1 MASQYQAR
9 LDSLVAVIGNLLQSN
24 ALIAVTEKVRN
35 GEPLDPFDI
44 VIMDAS
50 VSQRYDLY
58 DSNHFQYASRFIS
71 EAHWQGVLRGM
82 DSELS
87 AFDMTEYWAR
97 HRLIYR
103 ASFAEIVDTLIAKRR
118 YIDCKKTYRKTFR

>member
-1 MASQYQAR
+1 MPSQYQAR

-50 VSQRYDLY
+50 VSQLYDLY
-58 DSNHFQYASRFIS
+58 ESNHFQYASGFIS
-71 EAHWQGVLRGM
+71 EEHWQGVLRGM

-87 AFDMTEYWAR
+87 AFHMTEY
-97 HRLIYR
+97 
-103 ASFAEIVDTLIAKRR
+103 
-118 YIDCKKTYRKTFR
+118 

>member
-50 VSQRYDLY
+50 VS
-58 DSNHFQYASRFIS
+58 H
-71 EAHWQGVLRGM
+71 
-82 DSELS
+82 
-87 AFDMTEYWAR
+87 
-97 HRLIYR
+97 
-103 ASFAEIVDTLIAKRR
+103 TL
-118 YIDCKKTYRKTFR
+118 

>member
-35 GEPLDPFDI
+35 GEPLDSFEI

-58 DSNHFQYASRFIS
+58 DSNHFQYASGFIS

>member
-44 VIMDAS
+44 VIMDTKALFCSKLPITATSAS
-50 VSQRYDLY
+50 K
-58 DSNHFQYASRFIS
+58 
-71 EAHWQGVLRGM
+71 
-82 DSELS
+82 
-87 AFDMTEYWAR
+87 
-97 HRLIYR
+97 R
-103 ASFAEIVDTLIAKRR
+103 A
-118 YIDCKKTYRKTFR
+118 